1 MSTHYDRPQ
10 RLGAKLRA
18 VRHHLGVSQT
28 GMMQLLKINCCYGRI
43 SEFERGKRQP
53 NILTI
58 LAYAKLAGICMND
71 LVDDEAELNF

>member
-1 MSTHYDRPQ
+1 MSRYQRPK
-10 RLGAKLRA
+10 RLGEKLRA

-28 GMMQLLKINCCYGRI
+28 GMMRLLNIDCCYTRI

-58 LAYAKLAGICMND
+58 LDYAKLAGICMND
-71 LVDDEAELNF
+71 LVDDETELKF